1 VLFDTWPVVR
11 RVLVIAAVALVGAG
25 GFALTRQGSTPPPA
39 SHTDVYTQLA
49 QQLKRHLQPL
59 VVAKTVIKNHAPT
72 IHVPQQQG
80 YSCELASGN
89 GCSLHP
95 CVKYVQSVGEV
106 AVAATATATAG
117 RCNRTAK
124 AAPRAVPIV
133 AP

>member
-1 VLFDTWPVVR
+1 VPFDTWPVLR

-25 GFALTRQGSTPPPA
+25 GFALARQESTPPPA

-49 QQLKRHLQPL
+49 QQLKRHLRPL
-59 VVAKTVIKNHAPT
+59 VVAKTVIKNHAPM
-72 IHVPQQQG
+72 IQVPQQQG

-95 CVKYVQSVGEV
+95 CVKYVQSVGEL
-106 AVAATATATAG
+106 AVAATAG